1 MNSRPLNKGSVFTL
15 GLDMSEA
22 ELDKKALFSFLA
34 ITFSITYAIE
44 GALILAGFRISQVPQ
59 MYGQYVIAAV
69 MWVPAIAAIITIK
82 FITREG
88 FAITRLHF
96 GSWKPYLASGLIM
109 PLCFAIIYGI
119 SWMLKLGQPDWQM
132 EYFLRVLL
140 PQEPSGDFSSMPS
153 PLLILPAI
161 FVGSVVVVPFFNGLL
176 GFGEE
181 LGWRGYLLPKLLPLG
196 KTRAYI
202 ILGVVWG
209 LWHLPLILIGFTYPG
224 QPLLGVL
231 LFILL
236 TTAFGIYLN
245 ELTLHYNSSI
255 LAGWVHG
262 VFNSQKLGMWAILFP
277 TMNPIIGGYA
287 GLVGIAIWLAL
298 ALLEMAFLRRLNR
311 G

>member
-1 MNSRPLNKGSVFTL
+1 MPKNKI
-15 GLDMSEA
+15 
-22 ELDKKALFSFLA
+22 DKKGLFSFLA
-34 ITFSITYAIE
+34 IAFFITYAIE
-44 GALILAGFRISQVPQ
+44 GALILAEFRISQVPQ
-59 MYGQYVIAAV
+59 MYGQYLIAAV
-69 MWVPAIAAIITIK
+69 MWVPAIATVITVK

-96 GSWKPYLASGLIM
+96 GSWKPYLASGLIV
-109 PLCFAIIYGI
+109 PLCFAVIYGI
-119 SWMLKLGQPDWQM
+119 SWMLKLGHPDWHM
-132 EYFLRVLL
+132 KYFFEVMM
-140 PQEPSGDFSSMPS
+140 PPEASGTFSSMPS

-161 FVGSVVVVPFFNGLL
+161 FIGSVLLVPFFNAILGL
-176 GFGEE
+176 GEE

-196 KTRAYI
+196 KTKAYI
-202 ILGVVWG
+202 IIGVVWG

-277 TMNPIIGGYA
+277 TMNPIVGGYA
-287 GLVGIAIWLAL
+287 GVAGIAVWLAL
-298 ALLEMAFLRRLNR
+298 GLLEMAFLKRLTR
-311 G
+311 VGR